1 MRMYVLSDL
10 HLEFADFVA
19 PTLDV
24 DVVILAGDI
33 HSLTRGVEWA
43 SDTFH
48 CDVCYV
54 LGNHEFYRGHLDRTL
69 EKAKAKAAPHV
80 HLLENET
87 FIFRNTRFLGTTGW
101 TDFTSSGDISAAMSI
116 ARQEMTDF
124 RLIRTGPSY
133 RRIRP
138 DDIAERNRCSK
149 QWLAAELV
157 KPFDGRSI
165 VITHHAPLI
174 EVGGDENGGHLT
186 AAYCNAWHGLVM
198 MADGWVFGHTHCA
211 VDVHLGGCHLISNPR
226 GYPGES
232 TGFDAHKIVEF

>member
-1 MRMYVLSDL
+1 MYVLSDL

-138 DDIAERNRCSK
+138 DDIAQRNRCSE
-149 QWLAAELV
+149 QWLAAELA

-165 VITHHAPLI
+165 VITHHAPLM
-174 EVGGDENGGHLT
+174 EVGGDEHGGHLT